1 MKASVIICT
10 KGRSDFVE
18 KCLDSLKKQTY
29 KNFEILVVDT
39 GSKETKRVCKK
50 YGVIYIE
57 ERRSGRCLARNVG
70 IENAKGEI
78 IFFFDD
84 DTYLERDY
92 IEKILENYKNESVAG
107 AGGVEIEDENIQQ
120 RKKDRRSLEKKFL
133 EIFIY
138 KLNPFMRN
146 REIGIVKSSGRVTDN
161 FGRDK
166 IAIIKPI
173 DVMHLKGFAMS
184 FRKRLLERVGMFDV
198 WYDKTA
204 HREETD
210 VCIRI
215 IKTGH
220 RLVFDPRTGV
230 YHYLADSERPAHF
243 QTMYNMYKQHQYFI
257 FKNDL
262 VHGLGWV
269 EYFLGEL
276 IESLMVFVNVVLFRD
291 LRFFTLFRAKCDGIK
306 AGLRAKWKLS

>member
-1 MKASVIICT
+1 MISVIICT
-10 KGRSDFVE
+10 KDRPGFVE
-18 KCLDSLKKQTY
+18 KCLESLKKQTF
-29 KNFEILVVDT
+29 KNFEIIVVDT
-39 GSKETKRVCKK
+39 GNKKTKNVCKK
-50 YGVIYIE
+50 YGARYIE
-57 ERRSGRCLARNVG
+57 ERRSGRCLARNIG

-92 IEKILENYKNESVAG
+92 IERMLENYKNDSVAG
-107 AGGVEIEDENIQQ
+107 VGGVEIEDVELQ
-120 RKKDRRSLEKKFL
+120 KKKKKKRSFSNRLL
-133 EIFIY
+133 GVFIY

-146 REIGIVKSSGRVTDN
+146 REIGIIKSSGRVTDN

-166 IAIIKPI
+166 IIIQRPV

-184 FRKRLLERVGMFDV
+184 FRKRILERVGMFDV

-210 VCIRI
+210 VCVRI
-215 IKTGH
+215 IKTGN
-220 RLVFDPRTGV
+220 RLVFDPRSGV
-230 YHYLADSERPAHF
+230 YHYLAADNPSHY
-243 QTMYNMYKQHQYFI
+243 QTMYNMYKQHQYFA

-262 VHGLGWV
+262 IHGLGWI

-291 LRFFTLFRAKCDGIK
+291 FRFLGLFKAKYDGIK
-306 AGLRAKWKLS
+306 EGIRRKWVLS